1 MRSRAAALNA
11 WAWTVSGLVSSP
23 LARILT
29 GMPRRLPRPLAWSA
43 SSVTSAPES
52 KRLSRSERLT
62 GCVCVRNGSKGIDFF
77 MWGPRRLRIRLWIG
91 IWPPSRFGRDF
102 APVREPAPFW
112 PRPDV
117 LPVPEPSPRP
127 TRLRALRE
135 PRGGLSEWRP
145 ISSGIGAHQ
154 VADGVDHA
162 PQLGRV
168 VALDGVA
175 DPAQAER
182 AQRPELALVGPVGR
196 LDLGDRDAHELAA
209 SSAAGSSV
217 ASASASGASGA
228 PWPFA
233 SPRPSTALID
243 RPRSS
248 ATSSGVRRPCRPAT
262 VALTRLIGFCEPRLL
277 ERMSWMPASSST
289 ARTPPPAMTPVPGDA
304 GLRNTRPD
312 PNTPVVWCVI
322 VWPCLGTRKR
332 FFLARSTPFWMATG
346 TSLALP

>member
-1 MRSRAAALNA
+1 MIPSANSAIRDSPPPEKRLRNPRTLLPLRFFWMASTAWVLIPGAGMCEPSRYSASNSAVIAIFFRMSGTVKALRMVLTIYSTSWQVPPAASIFSRAAAEKP
-11 WAWTVSGLVSSP
+11 WAWTVRALEMSP
-23 LARILT
+23 RASTLT
-29 GMPRRLPRPLAWSA
+29 GTSLRVARPLPCSA
-43 SSVTSAPES
+43 ARSTLSPAS
-52 KRLSRSERLT
+52 KRASRSATLT
-62 GCVCVRNGSKGIDFF
+62 GWVWVRNGSKGMDFF
-77 MWGPRRLRIRLWIG
+77 MCGPRSLRIRMWIG
-91 IWPPSRFGRDF
+91 FWPPSKRVRSL
-102 APVREPAPFW
+102 APDREPAPFW

-162 PQLGRV
+162 PQLGGV

-182 AQRPELALVGPVGR
+182 AQRGELALVGPVGR

-217 ASASASGASGA
+217 VSPSASGASGA

-248 ATSSGVRRPCRPAT
+248 ATSSGVRRP
-262 VALTRLIGFCEPRLL
+262 
-277 ERMSWMPASSST
+277 
-289 ARTPPPAMTPVPGDA
+289 
-304 GLRNTRPD
+304 
-312 PNTPVVWCVI
+312 
-322 VWPCLGTRKR
+322 
-332 FFLARSTPFWMATG
+332 
-346 TSLALP
+346 